1 MGLLIQRV
9 AEVSGYSPEQGL
21 YDVAYP
27 TGFLNFDHLNGY
39 NLNTFNDKGE
49 LVDLVLVNPHLQFK
63 LVQILFLNLK
73 MQK

>member
-27 TGFLNFDHLNGY
+27 TGFLNFLSIVIG
-39 NLNTFNDKGE
+39 K
-49 LVDLVLVNPHLQFK
+49 LQIGSDIFRFHRFRK
-63 LVQILFLNLK
+63 NRRIEFRFYSII
-73 MQK
+73 